1 MSASVRLSRSRT
13 RARCSGRSVSRRR
26 PLASC
31 PWQADPGPS
40 WSRPRVDDGRPAGTA
55 ARGSRESPSSL
66 GMCDVPILWVP
77 AGPQC
82 CQHGRFPREGILCL
96 PPPFQGPR
104 HRAAPPG
111 SRSARRLIH
120 CCRNLVRYHY
130 HVINYS
136 GTSRR
141 CNHN

>member
-1 MSASVRLSRSRT
+1 MSAFVRLSRSRI

-31 PWQADPGPS
+31 PWQAAP
-40 WSRPRVDDGRPAGTA
+40 WSKPRVDDGRPAGTA

-82 CQHGRFPREGILCL
+82 CQHGRFPREGILRL
-96 PPPFQGPR
+96 PPPSRAPA
-104 HRAAPPG
+104 AAPPG

-136 GTSRR
+136 GTSCR

>member
-31 PWQADPGPS
+31 PWQAAPGPS

-82 CQHGRFPREGILCL
+82 CQHGRFPREGILSL

-104 HRAAPPG
+104 RRAARFKVSPPAHTLLPQ
-111 SRSARRLIH
+111 SCAIPLS
-120 CCRNLVRYHY
+120 CYHLQW
-130 HVINYS
+130 HIPS
-136 GTSRR
+136 M
-141 CNHN
+141 